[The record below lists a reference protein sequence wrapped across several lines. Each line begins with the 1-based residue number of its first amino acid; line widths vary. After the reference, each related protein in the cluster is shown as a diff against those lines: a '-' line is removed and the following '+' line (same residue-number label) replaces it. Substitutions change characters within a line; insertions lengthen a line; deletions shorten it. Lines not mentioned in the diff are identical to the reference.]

1 MCFSLSDNLFDQKL
15 KFYCRISAL
24 PAPWKRNR
32 LGPWGFFP
40 EYWIFEVWLPWTIV
54 IKPFMWWSKL
64 FLKSNNADHQD
75 HQNHPPVRGA
85 AGEGTMAGIWP
96 LPAFTCLALQIF
108 VYLDQLN
115 RQFYQ
120 YHQYH
125 QDYRYHQDQSAKTA
139 IFGPKTLFLAL
150 GRLWPSTINFHVT
163 LTLSLIDIHVYYL
176 KLNRATVHSS
186 QKDFTLE
193 RRLFCGWTSFQ
204 ARLTQSDL
212 RPRSFVSAHLR
223 WHFTFVHLRSFQLS
237 LTYKYSL

>member
-1 MCFSLSDNLFDQKL
+1 MTKNGNMLKEKYLFLRQKWRLRDQKQFMGCSFITDKSIVREKFTLLLYVVYVVVCFSLSDNIYLINNS

-24 PAPWKRNR
+24 PAQQ
-32 LGPWGFFP
+32 GGETGFFA
-40 EYWIFEVWLPWTIV
+40 EYWIFELWLPWTIV
-54 IKPFMWWSKL
+54 IKPIMWWSKL

-75 HQNHPPVRGA
+75 HQNHPRVPGA

-139 IFGPKTLFLAL
+139 IFGPKTLFSAL
-150 GRLWPSTINFHVT
+150 IFH
-163 LTLSLIDIHVYYL
+163 S
-176 KLNRATVHSS
+176 
-186 QKDFTLE
+186 
-193 RRLFCGWTSFQ
+193 
-204 ARLTQSDL
+204 
-212 RPRSFVSAHLR
+212 
-223 WHFTFVHLRSFQLS
+223 
-237 LTYKYSL
+237 

>member
-1 MCFSLSDNLFDQKL
+1 MGCSFKTDKSIVREKFTLLLYVLYVVVCFSLSDNIFDQQIKIL
-15 KFYCRISAL
+15 LQNFGSPSTAGR
-24 PAPWKRNR
+24 RNR
-32 LGPWGFFP
+32 LGPWGFFA

-54 IKPFMWWSKL
+54 IKPIMWWSKL
-64 FLKSNNADHQD
+64 FSKSNIADHQD
-75 HQNHPPVRGA
+75 HRNHPPVRGA

-176 KLNRATVHSS
+176 KLNRATVH
-186 QKDFTLE
+186 
-193 RRLFCGWTSFQ
+193 
-204 ARLTQSDL
+204 
-212 RPRSFVSAHLR
+212 
-223 WHFTFVHLRSFQLS
+223 
-237 LTYKYSL
+237 